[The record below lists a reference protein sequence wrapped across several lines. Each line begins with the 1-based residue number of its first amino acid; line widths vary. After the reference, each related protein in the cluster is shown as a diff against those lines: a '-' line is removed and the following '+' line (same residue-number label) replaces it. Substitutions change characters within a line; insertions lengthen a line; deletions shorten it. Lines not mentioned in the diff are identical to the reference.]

1 MNFKS
6 FPKLRLVFF
15 FTPFGYYDWLL
26 LHKKYSMAKF
36 GRRSQK
42 DSDEPKKKITKEALS
57 KSLRLFKYV
66 KPNAGIFAIG
76 LIFLFLSSLAS
87 MVFPYFTGQLVD
99 AAKSDVVG
107 DINKIALILLG
118 VFFLNAVFSFFRI
131 YLFAIVTQKTLAA
144 LRQDTYNHLIKLKMA
159 FYSERRVGELTS
171 RISSDISLLQETLT
185 TTIAEFLRQIL
196 VIIIGIGLLTFI
208 SGKLTLLMLALV
220 PVVIVIAIIFGKK
233 IKGLSKEAQDKIAD
247 SNVIVEETLQGIAT
261 VKAFVNEAFE
271 YLRYKK
277 KTDDVI
283 AISLKAAIWRGAFAS
298 FIIFCLFGSIV
309 AVIWYGVILVQE
321 DALSVG
327 DLFTFILYS
336 VFVGASLGGI
346 ADLYSQLQKAIGAT
360 ENLMEILDEEQE
372 SSQDAQKNNIEVQSG
387 AIEFDNIS
395 FSYPNRSD
403 VSVLNNLSFSIE
415 SGQQVALVGP
425 SGAGKT
431 TITALLLKFYEAT
444 SGNIKVDGK
453 NIDDYKLEK
462 LRSSMSIVPQD
473 VVLFGGTIYENILYG
488 DPNASKE
495 EVRAAAKKANA
506 LEFVEEFPEQFETLV
521 GERGVQ
527 LSGGQ
532 RQRIAI
538 ARAILKN
545 PKILILDE
553 ATSALDSK
561 SENLVQEA
569 LDALMKGRTS
579 LVIAHRLSTIKKAD
593 KIVVLKDGSL
603 AESGTHDELILK
615 DGGLYRDLKT
625 LQV

>member
-1 MNFKS
+1 
-6 FPKLRLVFF
+6 
-15 FTPFGYYDWLL
+15 
-26 LHKKYSMAKF
+26 MAKF
-36 GRRSQK
+36 GRRSQNENE
-42 DSDEPKKKITKEALS
+42 EPKKKITKDALK

-66 KPNAGIFAIG
+66 KPNSGIFAIG
-76 LIFLFLSSLAS
+76 LVFLLLSSLAS

-99 AAKSDVVG
+99 AAKSDLVE

-144 LRQDTYNHLIKLKMA
+144 LRQDTYNHLVKLKMA

-196 VIIIGIGLLTFI
+196 VITIGIALLTYL
-208 SGKLTLLMLALV
+208 SPKLTLLMLALV
-220 PVVIVIAIIFGKK
+220 PVVIIIAIIFGKK

-261 VKAFVNEAFE
+261 VKAFVNETFE
-271 YLRYKK
+271 YVRYKK

-309 AVIWYGVILVQE
+309 AVIWYGVILVQSGE
-321 DALSVG
+321 IEIG
-327 DLFTFILYS
+327 ELFSFILYS

-360 ENLMEILDEEQE
+360 ENLLEILDEEQE
-372 SSQDAQKNNIEVQSG
+372 SAHDAEKENIAVSSG
-387 AIEFDNIS
+387 DIAFENVS
-395 FSYPNRSD
+395 FNYPNRTD
-403 VSVLNNLSFSIE
+403 VVVLNDLSFNVK

-431 TITALLLKFYEAT
+431 TITALLLKFYEN
-444 SGNIKVDGK
+444 SGGAIQIDGRSI
-453 NIDDYKLEK
+453 NDYKLK
-462 LRSSMSIVPQD
+462 QLRSSMAIVPQD

-488 DPNASKE
+488 NPKASKQ
-495 EVRAAAKKANA
+495 EVMEAAKKANA
-506 LEFVEEFPEQFETLV
+506 FEFIEGFPEQFETIV

-538 ARAILKN
+538 ARAILKD

-553 ATSALDSK
+553 ATSSLDSQ
-561 SENLVQEA
+561 SEQLVQEA
-569 LDALMKGRTS
+569 LDTLMKGRTS
-579 LVIAHRLSTIKKAD
+579 LVIAHRLSTIKNAD
-593 KIVVLKDGSL
+593 QILVLKDGTL
-603 AESGTHDELILK
+603 AESGTHDELIIK
-615 DGGLYRDLKT
+615 EGGLYKDLKS
-625 LQV
+625 LQG

>member
-1 MNFKS
+1 
-6 FPKLRLVFF
+6 
-15 FTPFGYYDWLL
+15 
-26 LHKKYSMAKF
+26 MAKF

-42 DSDEPKKKITKEALS
+42 DSDEPKKKITKEALN

-76 LIFLFLSSLAS
+76 LIFLLLSSLAS

-99 AAKSDVVG
+99 AAKSDLVE

-372 SSQDAQKNNIEVQSG
+372 SSQDAQKENIEVQSG
-387 AIEFDNIS
+387 AIEFENIS

-462 LRSSMSIVPQD
+462 LRSSMAIVPQD

-488 DPNASKE
+488 DPSASKE

-593 KIVVLKDGSL
+593 KIVVLKDGAL
-603 AESGTHDELILK
+603 AESGTHDELIVK
-615 DGGLYRDLKT
+615 EDGLYRDLKT

>member
-1 MNFKS
+1 
-6 FPKLRLVFF
+6 
-15 FTPFGYYDWLL
+15 
-26 LHKKYSMAKF
+26 MAKF

-42 DSDEPKKKITKEALS
+42 ESDEPKKKVSKEALK

-66 KPNAGIFAIG
+66 KPYSGTFAIG
-76 LIFLFLSSLAS
+76 LVFLLLSSLAS

-99 AAKSDVVG
+99 AAKSDLVE

-131 YLFAIVTQKTLAA
+131 YLFAIVTQKSLAA
-144 LRQDTYNHLIKLKMA
+144 LRQATYNHLVKLKMA

-171 RISSDISLLQETLT
+171 RISSDISLLQETFT

-196 VIIIGIGLLTFI
+196 VIAIGIGLLTYI

-261 VKAFVNEAFE
+261 VKAFVNETFE
-271 YLRYKK
+271 YLRYKR

-321 DALSVG
+321 GQLSVG

-360 ENLMEILDEEQE
+360 ENLLEILDEEQE
-372 SSQDAQKNNIEVQSG
+372 SSKDTEKEDSKVQLG
-387 AIEFDNIS
+387 TVAFENVS
-395 FSYPNRSD
+395 FAYPSRSD
-403 VSVLNNLSFSIE
+403 VSVLNGLNFNVG

-431 TITALLLKFYEAT
+431 TITALLLKFYNIT
-444 SGNIKVDGK
+444 SGSIKVDGK
-453 NIDDYKLEK
+453 NIDDYKLNQ
-462 LRSSMSIVPQD
+462 LRSSMAIVPQD

-488 DPNASKE
+488 DPDATKE
-495 EVRAAAKKANA
+495 QVRAAAKKANA
-506 LEFVEEFPEQFETLV
+506 LEFIEEFPEQFETLV

-569 LDALMKGRTS
+569 LDDLMKGRTS
-579 LVIAHRLSTIKKAD
+579 IVIAHRLSTIKKAD
-593 KIVVLKDGSL
+593 KIVVLKEGSV
-603 AESGTHDELILK
+603 AESGTHDELIVK
-615 DGGLYRDLKT
+615 EDGLYRDLKT